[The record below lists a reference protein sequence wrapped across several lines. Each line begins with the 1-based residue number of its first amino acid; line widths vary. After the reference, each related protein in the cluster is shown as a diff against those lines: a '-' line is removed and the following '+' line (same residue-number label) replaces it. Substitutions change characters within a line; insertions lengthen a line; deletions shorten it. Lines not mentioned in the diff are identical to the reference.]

1 MAIYYCGLG
10 HSDGKMSFS
19 RKNLFVVSNIYFAVC
34 CHNESS
40 IVNSNNEVIT
50 IVNAMIKIVD
60 LTIAIIHSSSLG
72 PNSFL
77 SENDLKWKCYI
88 KEQSYEQ
95 TLPKNPFQNS

>member
-1 MAIYYCGLG
+1 
-10 HSDGKMSFS
+10 
-19 RKNLFVVSNIYFAVC
+19 
-34 CHNESS
+34 
-40 IVNSNNEVIT
+40 
-50 IVNAMIKIVD
+50 MIKIVD